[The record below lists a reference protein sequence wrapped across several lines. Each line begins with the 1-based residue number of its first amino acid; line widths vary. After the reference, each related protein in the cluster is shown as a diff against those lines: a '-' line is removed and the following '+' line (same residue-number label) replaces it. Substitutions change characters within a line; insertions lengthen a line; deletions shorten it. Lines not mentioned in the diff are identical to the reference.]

1 MRRANQPGSLM
12 GDESQFASV
21 CRIIDATTLLSRVE
35 DCFLGGMAPSCAVV
49 RDTPAETEVLPVRT
63 RLRGGELA
71 KGDPKGEAATLAV
84 IGS

>member
-1 MRRANQPGSLM
+1 M

-21 CRIIDATTLLSRVE
+21 CKMIDATTLLFKVE
-35 DCFLGGMAPSCAVV
+35 ACFLGGMVPSCAVV
-49 RDTPAETEVLPVRT
+49 SNTPAETEVLPVRA
-63 RLRGGELA
+63 RLSGGELA